1 VRGVQVA
8 GGTAAVRGY
17 AMRRVSIHF
26 RVDFGNASAIGPGK
40 IALLETIARTGS
52 LSQAARE
59 LGMSYR
65 RGWLLLDS
73 LNNSFR
79 HPVAELSKG
88 GKGGG
93 GAILTPFGKA
103 LVAAYRKLEAG
114 FQRRARATFAPI
126 ARDAVRSARQK
137 VPRRPLKT
145 TARR

>member
-1 VRGVQVA
+1 MHGL
-8 GGTAAVRGY
+8 
-17 AMRRVSIHF
+17 SIRF

-40 IALLETIARTGS
+40 IALLESIARTGS

-59 LGMSYR
+59 LKMSYR

-73 LNNSFR
+73 LNHSFR
-79 HPVAELSKG
+79 RPVAELSKG

-114 FQRRARATFAPI
+114 LLRRARATFARI
-126 ARDAVRSARQK
+126 ARDAVRTARPK
-137 VPRRPLKT
+137 VPRRPLKK
-145 TARR
+145 TARRKVGQPRG